1 MIDKQIYENYIQI
14 LRNELV
20 PAMGCTEPIAIAYAA
35 AKARSVLGEIP
46 EHISVRCSG
55 NIIKNVKGVIVPN
68 SGGLKGM
75 KAAAVLGVVGGDPG
89 RKLEVLNSVKK
100 QDIEKTKQDA
110 SKQMHRY
117 LQLDEFA
124 QDSRMKG
131 IIYIVVKDEIRH
143 FEKVELA

>member
-1 MIDKQIYENYIQI
+1 M
-14 LRNELV
+14 
-20 PAMGCTEPIAIAYAA
+20 
-35 AKARSVLGEIP
+35 S
-46 EHISVRCSG
+46 
-55 NIIKNVKGVIVPN
+55 
-68 SGGLKGM
+68 
-75 KAAAVLGVVGGDPG
+75 
-89 RKLEVLNSVKK
+89 K